1 MLLHLLFGVDSIFA
15 YHKLEKIS
23 INKSLDKNNFNIY
36 DRYVEDGVK

>member
-1 MLLHLLFGVDSIFA
+1 
-15 YHKLEKIS
+15 LEKIS